1 VQACS
6 LDIGSGR
13 VFVLSHVAGSLRL
26 PQPRLLTWCD
36 RCMPVGPVLYGQHC
50 GAGVAGQV
58 GAGWSAAT
66 VGLTICCWSDNSCWG
81 CFATKEHWFHGVLAG
96 VLSRARRG
104 AAGQQGSLRVGQSPG
119 VAAAGAALSA
129 SYGPM
134 SRSFYHDLA
143 GAPSCSMRARRACRC
158 AISDAR
164 DGNCC
169 LTGTTN
175 IKRLYGVHLHTQ
187 ACQWLQ
193 SYQVERH
200 SDLHGCYTSIAL
212 P

>member
-1 VQACS
+1 M
-6 LDIGSGR
+6 LGGGR
-13 VFVLSHVAGSLRL
+13 VCTWGAMLGRAQVCMQDPCAHHRS
-26 PQPRLLTWCD
+26 RLLTC
-36 RCMPVGPVLYGQHC
+36 CETCAPIGGPVLHEHHS
-50 GAGVAGQV
+50 GAGMGRQV
-58 GAGWSAAT
+58 GAGWSAAA

-81 CFATKEHWFHGVLAG
+81 CFATKERWFHCVLAG

-134 SRSFYHDLA
+134 LRTFYHDLA

-200 SDLHGCYTSIAL
+200 SDLHG
-212 P
+212 